1 MTPSTHIWVP
11 FRDTALF
18 VEFGECGECAEFGE
32 FTNGADD
39 TDRTPGQREPLA
51 GIVPPAAVAR
61 DDRYGAPLWRVD
73 AEHLHTVVEALWSTD
88 HPLHI
93 HLDQA
98 PRQSRDGRGSGERDG

>member
-1 MTPSTHIWVP
+1 MTPATHIWVP

-18 VEFGECGECAEFGE
+18 VEFGEFAEFGE
-32 FTNGADD
+32 FTDGADD
-39 TDRTPGQREPLA
+39 RDRIAGHREPLA
-51 GIVPPAAVAR
+51 GIVPPAAVTR

-88 HPLHI
+88 HSLHI

-98 PRQSRDGRGSGERDG
+98 PRQSRDGRDSGERDG